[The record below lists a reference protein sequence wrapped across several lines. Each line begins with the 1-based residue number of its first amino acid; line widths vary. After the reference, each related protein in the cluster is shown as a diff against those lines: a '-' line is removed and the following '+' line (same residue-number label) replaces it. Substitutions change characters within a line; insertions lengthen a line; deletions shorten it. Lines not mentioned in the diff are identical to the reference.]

1 MVQAL
6 REGALTQTKGVV
18 KYRPEFA
25 LVSSE
30 EETIMPAQ
38 HDPLTL
44 LSTPYKALP
53 VRGTMEIETINGIVP
68 AYELCAKRY

>member
-1 MVQAL
+1 
-6 REGALTQTKGVV
+6 
-18 KYRPEFA
+18 
-25 LVSSE
+25 
-30 EETIMPAQ
+30 MPAQ